1 MLSQIDF
8 KKDLKKQLFIGGS
21 ISLLL
26 VGILIFL
33 FFQLN
38 SLAKEIASLEE
49 EISRNQQMF
58 ANFSILKIQKKQVL
72 PIQEKIFK
80 MLPSKDEVLAI
91 VGSIG
96 DWAREFGLKQ
106 SFAFGSEHEDK
117 ETGLNSIGFNLTLN
131 GSLDSFS
138 GFLRKLES
146 APQFIQIS
154 SVEIIRAES
163 GYQINSSGKIY
174 KK

>member
-58 ANFSILKIQKKQVL
+58 ANFSILKIQKKQ
-72 PIQEKIFK
+72 
-80 MLPSKDEVLAI
+80 D
-91 VGSIG
+91 
-96 DWAREFGLKQ
+96 
-106 SFAFGSEHEDK
+106 
-117 ETGLNSIGFNLTLN
+117 
-131 GSLDSFS
+131 
-138 GFLRKLES
+138 LRLLIPLILSYTTEEG
-146 APQFIQIS
+146 QQ
-154 SVEIIRAES
+154 
-163 GYQINSSGKIY
+163 
-174 KK
+174 